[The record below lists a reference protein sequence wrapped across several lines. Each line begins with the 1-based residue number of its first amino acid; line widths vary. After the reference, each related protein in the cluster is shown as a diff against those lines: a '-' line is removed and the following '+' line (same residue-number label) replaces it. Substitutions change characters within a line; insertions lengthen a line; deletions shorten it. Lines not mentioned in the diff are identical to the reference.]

1 MGLATPLT
9 GIAVPLQCRKG
20 IFMRGTRTSTG
31 LRAHPVSLAVAALG
45 LGLALPAGATSLSL
59 HLTGVAVPEDPGI
72 LADVTLAFDF
82 DPICTTGC
90 TLRIGLTYNDV
101 NGSGGLHSSAQA
113 LTGVVWDAAG
123 TLVVSRSG
131 SSLIAPA
138 LVGSHGAEARS
149 DLPDLT
155 RDGVSGDDVTGHWAF
170 RDDFDSALAD
180 DVSPVFGPL
189 GRFVLSSVGD
199 PSAFGET
206 TSAVGRD
213 DRLPGVIADAEGNP
227 PDGIP
232 FGIVDP
238 DTTDVEGNK
247 DRVLAQG
254 STTAFLA
261 YDGTL
266 ESVGN
271 VVALFGTDG
280 VAFHSNGTLVP
291 EPGTAGFV
299 ALGLLGL
306 ATRARVR
313 RRSRLAGLAFL
324 RSRLRL
330 AARRLRRLPSRGP
343 ASARLGLAARRL
355 RRLASAKGGHH
366 GFGEEAGG
374 RAGVAAEE
382 LDREEGAAE
391 LHVALDALDHAL
403 GRAPDPVL
411 LERAAEMPSVDLL
424 RLLEVRARLLVGLG
438 DHDDALL
445 RHFERV
451 EVAPDLVAA
460 PPPDLAAELR
470 LEGRHVVP
478 HVRVAC
484 RDAHQ
489 HALAAA
495 SDQDRRAPRA
505 AAGSWPRGS
514 GSGGPRSSRRPA
526 SRAAS

>member
-1 MGLATPLT
+1 
-9 GIAVPLQCRKG
+9 
-20 IFMRGTRTSTG
+20 
-31 LRAHPVSLAVAALG
+31 VAALG

-82 DPICTTGC
+82 DPTCTTGC

-189 GRFVLSSVGD
+189 GRFVLSSVGNL
-199 PSAFGET
+199 SAFGET
-206 TSAVGRD
+206 TSAVGRH
-213 DRLPGVIADAEGNP
+213 DRLPGVIADAERNP

-238 DTTDVEGNK
+238 DTTDVAGNK

-266 ESVGN
+266 ESIGN

-280 VAFHSNGTLVP
+280 VAFRSNGTLVP

-313 RRSRLAGLAFL
+313 RG
-324 RSRLRL
+324 SRLR
-330 AARRLRRLPSRGP
+330 A
-343 ASARLGLAARRL
+343 
-355 RRLASAKGGHH
+355 
-366 GFGEEAGG
+366 
-374 RAGVAAEE
+374 
-382 LDREEGAAE
+382 
-391 LHVALDALDHAL
+391 
-403 GRAPDPVL
+403 
-411 LERAAEMPSVDLL
+411 
-424 RLLEVRARLLVGLG
+424 
-438 DHDDALL
+438 
-445 RHFERV
+445 
-451 EVAPDLVAA
+451 
-460 PPPDLAAELR
+460 
-470 LEGRHVVP
+470 
-478 HVRVAC
+478 
-484 RDAHQ
+484 
-489 HALAAA
+489 
-495 SDQDRRAPRA
+495 
-505 AAGSWPRGS
+505 
-514 GSGGPRSSRRPA
+514 
-526 SRAAS
+526 